1 MSLQVEKLEK
11 NMAKLTIEAS
21 AEEFE
26 AAVEK
31 AYQKAKKSISLPGFR
46 KGKAPRRMIEK
57 MYGTGVFY
65 EDAAN
70 DLIPDAY
77 SKALDEC
84 EEQIVSQPKIDVV
97 QIESGKPFIFTAEVA
112 LKPEVTLGEY
122 KGVEV
127 ETVPVEVTDAEIDAE
142 VDKQREQNART
153 IDIDDRAVEKGDM
166 VKLDFDG
173 SIDGV
178 PFDGGKSENYDLTI
192 GSGSFIPGFE
202 DQLVGVKI
210 GDTVDLTLTFPES
223 YPSEELAGKETV
235 FTVTVNSVKRM
246 KELTSDL
253 VSTIT
258 DGEYTDVDAYKE
270 SVKET
275 LIKNKEDSRD
285 SEIKSDILSQIS
297 ANSTIK
303 DYPQEM
309 LDYGLTNMQNAYK
322 QMASQY
328 DMEYA
333 DLLQNYFGMTEEQFN
348 EEALNVVKQNLDA
361 EMYLKA
367 IAEKEGIEVSNDD
380 YEAACQRYAD
390 TYGYDSVDDLKAAYD
405 EDTIRISALQDKVLD
420 FLEEN
425 TTVEETTETEAS
437 TEAAEEETAEAGTE
451 AGTEAQTEAAE
462 DGTEAAT
469 EASTEAATEA
479 STEAAE

>member
-1 MSLQVEKLEK
+1 MKKRNL
-11 NMAKLTIEAS
+11 MAILACTVCLATAS
-21 AEEFE
+21 AGAPAVMAEETEAVTE
-26 AAVEK
+26 AATEAADTEAADTEAAAEAATEAAENSTEADTEETYEKVPRPDYTASDYVE
-31 AYQKAKKSISLPGFR
+31 
-46 KGKAPRRMIEK
+46 
-57 MYGTGVFY
+57 
-65 EDAAN
+65 
-70 DLIPDAY
+70 
-77 SKALDEC
+77 
-84 EEQIVSQPKIDVV
+84 
-97 QIESGKPFIFTAEVA
+97 
-112 LKPEVTLGEY
+112 LGEY
-122 KGVEV
+122 KGL
-127 ETVPVEVTDAEIDAE
+127 TVKIAPIEVTDEEILAQISANAGSDAME
-142 VDKQREQNART
+142 DVTEGTVEEGDTAN
-153 IDIDDRAVEKGDM
+153 IDYVG
-166 VKLDFDG
+166 KLDG
-173 SIDGV
+173 EA
-178 PFDGGKSENYDLTI
+178 FDGGTAKGYDLEI
-192 GSGSFIPGFE
+192 GSGTFIDGFE
-202 DQLVGVKI
+202 DGLVGVKI

-297 ANSTIK
+297 ANSTVR

-367 IAEKEGIEVSNDD
+367 IAEKEGIEVSDDD

-469 EASTEAATEA
+469 EAATEA

>member
-1 MSLQVEKLEK
+1 MKKRNL
-11 NMAKLTIEAS
+11 MAILACTVCLATAS
-21 AEEFE
+21 AGAPAVMAEETEAVTE
-26 AAVEK
+26 AATEAAAEAATEAAEDSTEADTEETYEKVPRPDYTASDYVE
-31 AYQKAKKSISLPGFR
+31 
-46 KGKAPRRMIEK
+46 
-57 MYGTGVFY
+57 
-65 EDAAN
+65 
-70 DLIPDAY
+70 
-77 SKALDEC
+77 
-84 EEQIVSQPKIDVV
+84 
-97 QIESGKPFIFTAEVA
+97 
-112 LKPEVTLGEY
+112 LGEY
-122 KGVEV
+122 KGL
-127 ETVPVEVTDAEIDAE
+127 TVKIAPIEVTDEEILAQISANAGSDAME
-142 VDKQREQNART
+142 DVTEGTVEEGDTAN
-153 IDIDDRAVEKGDM
+153 IDYVG
-166 VKLDFDG
+166 KLDG
-173 SIDGV
+173 EA
-178 PFDGGKSENYDLTI
+178 FDGGTAKGYDLEI
-192 GSGSFIPGFE
+192 GSGTFIDGFE
-202 DQLVGVKI
+202 DGLVGVKI

-297 ANSTIK
+297 ANSTVR

-367 IAEKEGIEVSNDD
+367 IAEKEGIEVSDDD

-437 TEAAEEETAEAGTE
+437 TEAAEEETAEAGTK

>member
-1 MSLQVEKLEK
+1 MKKRNL
-11 NMAKLTIEAS
+11 MAILACTVCLATAS
-21 AEEFE
+21 AGAQAVMAEETEAVTE
-26 AAVEK
+26 AATEAADTEAAAEAATEAAENSTEADTEETYEKVPRPDYTASDYVE
-31 AYQKAKKSISLPGFR
+31 
-46 KGKAPRRMIEK
+46 
-57 MYGTGVFY
+57 
-65 EDAAN
+65 
-70 DLIPDAY
+70 
-77 SKALDEC
+77 
-84 EEQIVSQPKIDVV
+84 
-97 QIESGKPFIFTAEVA
+97 
-112 LKPEVTLGEY
+112 LGEY
-122 KGVEV
+122 KGL
-127 ETVPVEVTDAEIDAE
+127 TVKIAPIEVTDEEILAQISANAGSDAME
-142 VDKQREQNART
+142 DVTEGTVEEGDTAN
-153 IDIDDRAVEKGDM
+153 IDYVG
-166 VKLDFDG
+166 KLDG
-173 SIDGV
+173 EA
-178 PFDGGKSENYDLTI
+178 FDGGTAKGYDLEI
-192 GSGSFIPGFE
+192 GSGTFIDGFE
-202 DQLVGVKI
+202 DGLVGVKI

-297 ANSTIK
+297 ANSTVR

-367 IAEKEGIEVSNDD
+367 IAEKEGIEVSDDD

-469 EASTEAATEA
+469 EAATEA

>member
-1 MSLQVEKLEK
+1 MKD
-11 NMAKLTIEAS
+11 AEAVT
-21 AEEFE
+21 E
-26 AAVEK
+26 AATEAADTEAAAEAATEAAENSTEADTEETYEKVPRPDYTASDYVE
-31 AYQKAKKSISLPGFR
+31 
-46 KGKAPRRMIEK
+46 
-57 MYGTGVFY
+57 
-65 EDAAN
+65 
-70 DLIPDAY
+70 
-77 SKALDEC
+77 
-84 EEQIVSQPKIDVV
+84 
-97 QIESGKPFIFTAEVA
+97 
-112 LKPEVTLGEY
+112 LGEY
-122 KGVEV
+122 KGL
-127 ETVPVEVTDAEIDAE
+127 TVKIAPIEVTDEEILAQISANAGSDAME
-142 VDKQREQNART
+142 DVTEGTVEEGDTAN
-153 IDIDDRAVEKGDM
+153 IDYVG
-166 VKLDFDG
+166 KLDG
-173 SIDGV
+173 EA
-178 PFDGGKSENYDLTI
+178 FDGGTAKGYDLEI
-192 GSGSFIPGFE
+192 GSGTFIDGFE
-202 DQLVGVKI
+202 DGLVGVKI

-297 ANSTIK
+297 ANSTVR

-367 IAEKEGIEVSNDD
+367 IAEKEGIEVSDDD

-469 EASTEAATEA
+469 EAATEA

>member
-1 MSLQVEKLEK
+1 MKKRNL
-11 NMAKLTIEAS
+11 MAILACIVCLTTAS
-21 AEEFE
+21 VGAPAVMAEETE
-26 AAVEK
+26 AAEDSTEADTEETYEKVPRPDYTASDYVE
-31 AYQKAKKSISLPGFR
+31 
-46 KGKAPRRMIEK
+46 
-57 MYGTGVFY
+57 
-65 EDAAN
+65 
-70 DLIPDAY
+70 
-77 SKALDEC
+77 
-84 EEQIVSQPKIDVV
+84 
-97 QIESGKPFIFTAEVA
+97 
-112 LKPEVTLGEY
+112 LGEY
-122 KGVEV
+122 KGL
-127 ETVPVEVTDAEIDAE
+127 TVKIAPIEVTDEEILAQISANAGSDAME
-142 VDKQREQNART
+142 DVTEGTVEEGDTAN
-153 IDIDDRAVEKGDM
+153 IDYVG
-166 VKLDFDG
+166 KLDG
-173 SIDGV
+173 EA
-178 PFDGGKSENYDLTI
+178 FDGGTAKGYDLEI
-192 GSGSFIPGFE
+192 GSGTFIDGFE
-202 DQLVGVKI
+202 DGLVGVKI

-367 IAEKEGIEVSNDD
+367 IAEKEGIEVSDDD

-469 EASTEAATEA
+469 EASTEAAE
-479 STEAAE
+479 

>member
-1 MSLQVEKLEK
+1 MKKRNL
-11 NMAKLTIEAS
+11 MAILACTVCLATAS
-21 AEEFE
+21 AGASAVMAEETEAVTE
-26 AAVEK
+26 AATEAADTEAAAEAATEAAENSTEADTEETYEKVPRPDYTASDYVE
-31 AYQKAKKSISLPGFR
+31 
-46 KGKAPRRMIEK
+46 
-57 MYGTGVFY
+57 
-65 EDAAN
+65 
-70 DLIPDAY
+70 
-77 SKALDEC
+77 
-84 EEQIVSQPKIDVV
+84 
-97 QIESGKPFIFTAEVA
+97 
-112 LKPEVTLGEY
+112 LGEY
-122 KGVEV
+122 KGL
-127 ETVPVEVTDAEIDAE
+127 TVKIAPIEVTDEEILAQISANAGSDAME
-142 VDKQREQNART
+142 DVTEGTVEEGDTAN
-153 IDIDDRAVEKGDM
+153 IDYVG
-166 VKLDFDG
+166 KLDG
-173 SIDGV
+173 EA
-178 PFDGGKSENYDLTI
+178 FDGGTAKGYDLEI
-192 GSGSFIPGFE
+192 GSGTFIDGFE
-202 DQLVGVKI
+202 DGLVGVKI

-253 VSTIT
+253 VNTIT

-297 ANSTIK
+297 ANSTVR

-367 IAEKEGIEVSNDD
+367 IAEKEGIEVSDDD

-469 EASTEAATEA
+469 EAATEA

>member
-1 MSLQVEKLEK
+1 MKKRNL
-11 NMAKLTIEAS
+11 MAILACTVCLATAS
-21 AEEFE
+21 AGASAVMAEETEAVTE
-26 AAVEK
+26 AATEAADTEAAAEAATEAAENSTEADTEETYEKVPRPDYTASDYVE
-31 AYQKAKKSISLPGFR
+31 
-46 KGKAPRRMIEK
+46 
-57 MYGTGVFY
+57 
-65 EDAAN
+65 
-70 DLIPDAY
+70 
-77 SKALDEC
+77 
-84 EEQIVSQPKIDVV
+84 
-97 QIESGKPFIFTAEVA
+97 
-112 LKPEVTLGEY
+112 LGEY
-122 KGVEV
+122 KGL
-127 ETVPVEVTDAEIDAE
+127 TVKIAPIEVTDEEILAQISANAGSDAME
-142 VDKQREQNART
+142 DVTEGTVEEGDTAN
-153 IDIDDRAVEKGDM
+153 IDYVG
-166 VKLDFDG
+166 KLDG
-173 SIDGV
+173 EA
-178 PFDGGKSENYDLTI
+178 FDGGTAKGYDLEI
-192 GSGSFIPGFE
+192 GSGTFIDGFE
-202 DQLVGVKI
+202 DGLVGVKI

-253 VSTIT
+253 VSIIT

-297 ANSTIK
+297 ANSTVR

-367 IAEKEGIEVSNDD
+367 IAEKEGIEVSDDD

-469 EASTEAATEA
+469 EAATEA

>member
-1 MSLQVEKLEK
+1 MPRPDYTASDYVE
-11 NMAKLTIEAS
+11 
-21 AEEFE
+21 
-26 AAVEK
+26 
-31 AYQKAKKSISLPGFR
+31 
-46 KGKAPRRMIEK
+46 
-57 MYGTGVFY
+57 
-65 EDAAN
+65 
-70 DLIPDAY
+70 
-77 SKALDEC
+77 
-84 EEQIVSQPKIDVV
+84 
-97 QIESGKPFIFTAEVA
+97 
-112 LKPEVTLGEY
+112 LGEY
-122 KGVEV
+122 KGL
-127 ETVPVEVTDAEIDAE
+127 TVKIAPIKVTDEEILAQISANAGSDAME
-142 VDKQREQNART
+142 DVTEGTVEEGDTAN
-153 IDIDDRAVEKGDM
+153 IDYVG
-166 VKLDFDG
+166 KLDG
-173 SIDGV
+173 EA
-178 PFDGGKSENYDLTI
+178 FDGGTAKGYDLEI
-192 GSGSFIPGFE
+192 GSGTFIDGFE
-202 DQLVGVKI
+202 DGLVGVKI

-297 ANSTIK
+297 ANSTVR

-367 IAEKEGIEVSNDD
+367 IAEKEGIEVSDDD

-462 DGTEAAT
+462 EGTEAAT
-469 EASTEAATEA
+469 EASTEAVTEA

>member
-1 MSLQVEKLEK
+1 MKKRNL
-11 NMAKLTIEAS
+11 MAILACTVCLATAS
-21 AEEFE
+21 VGAPAVMAEETEAVTE
-26 AAVEK
+26 AATEAADTEAADTEAATEAETEAAEDSTEADTEETYERIPRPDYTASDYVE
-31 AYQKAKKSISLPGFR
+31 
-46 KGKAPRRMIEK
+46 
-57 MYGTGVFY
+57 
-65 EDAAN
+65 
-70 DLIPDAY
+70 
-77 SKALDEC
+77 
-84 EEQIVSQPKIDVV
+84 
-97 QIESGKPFIFTAEVA
+97 
-112 LKPEVTLGEY
+112 LGEY
-122 KGVEV
+122 KGL
-127 ETVPVEVTDAEIDAE
+127 TVKIAPIEVTDEEILTQIKANAGSDALE
-142 VDKQREQNART
+142 DVTEGTVEEGDTAN
-153 IDIDDRAVEKGDM
+153 IDYVG
-166 VKLDFDG
+166 KLDG
-173 SIDGV
+173 EA
-178 PFDGGKSENYDLTI
+178 FDGGTAKGYDLEI
-192 GSGSFIPGFE
+192 GSGTFIDGFE
-202 DQLVGVKI
+202 EGLVGVKI
-210 GDTVDLTLTFPES
+210 GDTVDLTLTFPEN
-223 YPSEELAGKETV
+223 YASEELAGKETV

-275 LIKNKEDSRD
+275 LMKSKEDSRD

-297 ANSTIK
+297 ENSTIK

-333 DLLQNYFGMTEEQFN
+333 DLLQNYFGMTEEQFD

-367 IAEKEGIEVSNDD
+367 IAEKEGIEVSDDD

-425 TTVEETTETEAS
+425 STIEETTETE
-437 TEAAEEETAEAGTE
+437 TEAAEESTE
-451 AGTEAQTEAAE
+451 AATEAAEESTEAATEAATEAQTEAAE
-462 DGTEAAT
+462 
-469 EASTEAATEA
+469 
-479 STEAAE
+479 

>member
-1 MSLQVEKLEK
+1 MKKRNL
-11 NMAKLTIEAS
+11 MAILACTVCLTTAS
-21 AEEFE
+21 VGAPAVMAEETEAVTE
-26 AAVEK
+26 AATEAADTEAAAEAATEAAENSTEADTEETYEKVPRPDYTASDYVE
-31 AYQKAKKSISLPGFR
+31 
-46 KGKAPRRMIEK
+46 
-57 MYGTGVFY
+57 
-65 EDAAN
+65 
-70 DLIPDAY
+70 
-77 SKALDEC
+77 
-84 EEQIVSQPKIDVV
+84 
-97 QIESGKPFIFTAEVA
+97 
-112 LKPEVTLGEY
+112 LGEY
-122 KGVEV
+122 KGL
-127 ETVPVEVTDAEIDAE
+127 TVKIAPIEVTDEEILAQISANAGSDAME
-142 VDKQREQNART
+142 DVTEGTVEEGDTAN
-153 IDIDDRAVEKGDM
+153 IDYVG
-166 VKLDFDG
+166 KLDG
-173 SIDGV
+173 EA
-178 PFDGGKSENYDLTI
+178 FDGGTAKGYDLEI
-192 GSGSFIPGFE
+192 GSGTFIDGFE
-202 DQLVGVKI
+202 DGLVGVKI

-297 ANSTIK
+297 ANSTVR

-367 IAEKEGIEVSNDD
+367 IAEKEGIEVSDDD

-469 EASTEAATEA
+469 EAATEA

>member
-1 MSLQVEKLEK
+1 M
-11 NMAKLTIEAS
+11 
-21 AEEFE
+21 AEETEAVTE
-26 AAVEK
+26 AATEAADTEAAAEAATEAAENSTEADTEETYEKVPRPDYTASDYVE
-31 AYQKAKKSISLPGFR
+31 
-46 KGKAPRRMIEK
+46 
-57 MYGTGVFY
+57 
-65 EDAAN
+65 
-70 DLIPDAY
+70 
-77 SKALDEC
+77 
-84 EEQIVSQPKIDVV
+84 
-97 QIESGKPFIFTAEVA
+97 
-112 LKPEVTLGEY
+112 LGEY
-122 KGVEV
+122 KGL
-127 ETVPVEVTDAEIDAE
+127 TVKIAPIEVTDEEILAQISANAGSDAME
-142 VDKQREQNART
+142 DVTEGTVEEGDTAN
-153 IDIDDRAVEKGDM
+153 IDYVG
-166 VKLDFDG
+166 KLDG
-173 SIDGV
+173 EA
-178 PFDGGKSENYDLTI
+178 FDGGTAKGYDLEI
-192 GSGSFIPGFE
+192 GSGTFIDGFE
-202 DQLVGVKI
+202 DGLVGVKI

-297 ANSTIK
+297 ANSTVR

-367 IAEKEGIEVSNDD
+367 IAEKEGIEVSDDD

-469 EASTEAATEA
+469 EAATEA

>member
-1 MSLQVEKLEK
+1 MKKRNL
-11 NMAKLTIEAS
+11 MAILACTVCLATAS
-21 AEEFE
+21 AGASAVMAEETEAVTE
-26 AAVEK
+26 AATEAADTEAAAEAATEAAENSTEADTEETYEKVPRPDYTASDYVE
-31 AYQKAKKSISLPGFR
+31 
-46 KGKAPRRMIEK
+46 
-57 MYGTGVFY
+57 
-65 EDAAN
+65 
-70 DLIPDAY
+70 
-77 SKALDEC
+77 
-84 EEQIVSQPKIDVV
+84 
-97 QIESGKPFIFTAEVA
+97 
-112 LKPEVTLGEY
+112 LGEY
-122 KGVEV
+122 KGL
-127 ETVPVEVTDAEIDAE
+127 TVKIAPIEVTDEEILAQISANAGSDAME
-142 VDKQREQNART
+142 DVTEGTVEEGDTAN
-153 IDIDDRAVEKGDM
+153 IDYVG
-166 VKLDFDG
+166 KLDG
-173 SIDGV
+173 EA
-178 PFDGGKSENYDLTI
+178 FDGGTAKGYDLEI
-192 GSGSFIPGFE
+192 GSGTFIDGFE
-202 DQLVGVKI
+202 DGLVGVKI

-297 ANSTIK
+297 ANSTVR

-367 IAEKEGIEVSNDD
+367 IAEKEGIEVSDDD

-469 EASTEAATEA
+469 EAATEA

>member
-1 MSLQVEKLEK
+1 MKKRNL
-11 NMAKLTIEAS
+11 MAILACTVCLTTAS
-21 AEEFE
+21 AGAPAVMAEETEVVTE
-26 AAVEK
+26 AATEAADTEAAAEAATEAAEDSTEADTEETYEKVPRPDYTASDYVE
-31 AYQKAKKSISLPGFR
+31 
-46 KGKAPRRMIEK
+46 
-57 MYGTGVFY
+57 
-65 EDAAN
+65 
-70 DLIPDAY
+70 
-77 SKALDEC
+77 
-84 EEQIVSQPKIDVV
+84 
-97 QIESGKPFIFTAEVA
+97 
-112 LKPEVTLGEY
+112 LGEY
-122 KGVEV
+122 KGL
-127 ETVPVEVTDAEIDAE
+127 TVKIAPIEVTDEEILAQISANAGSDAME
-142 VDKQREQNART
+142 DVTEGTVEEGDTAN
-153 IDIDDRAVEKGDM
+153 IDYVG
-166 VKLDFDG
+166 KLDG
-173 SIDGV
+173 EA
-178 PFDGGKSENYDLTI
+178 FDGGTAKGYDLEI
-192 GSGSFIPGFE
+192 GSGTFIDGFE
-202 DQLVGVKI
+202 DGLVGVKI

-297 ANSTIK
+297 ANSTVR

-367 IAEKEGIEVSNDD
+367 IAEKEGIEVSDDD

>member
-1 MSLQVEKLEK
+1 MKKRNL
-11 NMAKLTIEAS
+11 MAILACTVCLATAS
-21 AEEFE
+21 AGAPAVMAEETEAVTEAVTE
-26 AAVEK
+26 AADTEAADTEAAAEAATEAAEDSTEADTEETYEKVPRPDYTASDYVE
-31 AYQKAKKSISLPGFR
+31 
-46 KGKAPRRMIEK
+46 
-57 MYGTGVFY
+57 
-65 EDAAN
+65 
-70 DLIPDAY
+70 
-77 SKALDEC
+77 
-84 EEQIVSQPKIDVV
+84 
-97 QIESGKPFIFTAEVA
+97 
-112 LKPEVTLGEY
+112 LGEY
-122 KGVEV
+122 KGL
-127 ETVPVEVTDAEIDAE
+127 TVKIAPIEVTDEEILAQISANAGSDAME
-142 VDKQREQNART
+142 DVTEGTVEEGDTAN
-153 IDIDDRAVEKGDM
+153 IDYVG
-166 VKLDFDG
+166 KLDG
-173 SIDGV
+173 EA
-178 PFDGGKSENYDLTI
+178 FDGGTAKGYDLEI
-192 GSGSFIPGFE
+192 GSGTFIDGFE
-202 DQLVGVKI
+202 DGLVGVKI

-367 IAEKEGIEVSNDD
+367 IAEKEGIEVSDDD

-469 EASTEAATEA
+469 ETSTEAVTEA

>member
-1 MSLQVEKLEK
+1 
-11 NMAKLTIEAS
+11 
-21 AEEFE
+21 
-26 AAVEK
+26 
-31 AYQKAKKSISLPGFR
+31 
-46 KGKAPRRMIEK
+46 
-57 MYGTGVFY
+57 
-65 EDAAN
+65 
-70 DLIPDAY
+70 
-77 SKALDEC
+77 
-84 EEQIVSQPKIDVV
+84 
-97 QIESGKPFIFTAEVA
+97 
-112 LKPEVTLGEY
+112 
-122 KGVEV
+122 
-127 ETVPVEVTDAEIDAE
+127 
-142 VDKQREQNART
+142 
-153 IDIDDRAVEKGDM
+153 
-166 VKLDFDG
+166 
-173 SIDGV
+173 
-178 PFDGGKSENYDLTI
+178 
-192 GSGSFIPGFE
+192 
-202 DQLVGVKI
+202 
-210 GDTVDLTLTFPES
+210 
-223 YPSEELAGKETV
+223 
-235 FTVTVNSVKRM
+235 M

-297 ANSTIK
+297 ANSTVR

-309 LDYGLTNMQNAYK
+309 LDYGLTNMQNAYR

-367 IAEKEGIEVSNDD
+367 IAEKEGIEVSDDD

-469 EASTEAATEA
+469 EASTEAVTEA

>member
-1 MSLQVEKLEK
+1 M
-11 NMAKLTIEAS
+11 
-21 AEEFE
+21 AEETEAVTE
-26 AAVEK
+26 AATE
-31 AYQKAKKSISLPGFR
+31 
-46 KGKAPRRMIEK
+46 
-57 MYGTGVFY
+57 
-65 EDAAN
+65 AA
-70 DLIPDAY
+70 D
-77 SKALDEC
+77 
-84 EEQIVSQPKIDVV
+84 
-97 QIESGKPFIFTAEVA
+97 TEVA
-112 LKPEVTLGEY
+112 AEAATEAAEDSTEADTEETYEKVPRPDYTASDYVELGEY
-122 KGVEV
+122 KGL
-127 ETVPVEVTDAEIDAE
+127 TVKIAPIEVTDEEILAQISANAGSDAME
-142 VDKQREQNART
+142 DVTEGTVEEGDTAN
-153 IDIDDRAVEKGDM
+153 IDYVG
-166 VKLDFDG
+166 KLDG
-173 SIDGV
+173 EA
-178 PFDGGKSENYDLTI
+178 FDGGTAKGYDLEI
-192 GSGSFIPGFE
+192 GSGTFIDGFE
-202 DQLVGVKI
+202 DGLVGVKI

-297 ANSTIK
+297 ANSTVR

-367 IAEKEGIEVSNDD
+367 IAEKEGIEVSDDD

-462 DGTEAAT
+462 EGTEAAT
-469 EASTEAATEA
+469 EASTEAVTEA

>member
-1 MSLQVEKLEK
+1 MYHLNEMPDLFR
-11 NMAKLTIEAS
+11 IGEAVT
-21 AEEFE
+21 E
-26 AAVEK
+26 AATEAAEDSTEADTEETYEKVPRPDYTASDYVE
-31 AYQKAKKSISLPGFR
+31 
-46 KGKAPRRMIEK
+46 
-57 MYGTGVFY
+57 
-65 EDAAN
+65 
-70 DLIPDAY
+70 
-77 SKALDEC
+77 
-84 EEQIVSQPKIDVV
+84 
-97 QIESGKPFIFTAEVA
+97 
-112 LKPEVTLGEY
+112 LGEY
-122 KGVEV
+122 KGL
-127 ETVPVEVTDAEIDAE
+127 TVKIAPIEVTDEEILAQISANAGSDAME
-142 VDKQREQNART
+142 DVTEGTVEEGDTAN
-153 IDIDDRAVEKGDM
+153 IDYVG
-166 VKLDFDG
+166 KLDG
-173 SIDGV
+173 EA
-178 PFDGGKSENYDLTI
+178 FDGGTAKGYDLEI
-192 GSGSFIPGFE
+192 GSGTFIDGFE
-202 DQLVGVKI
+202 DGLVGVKI

-246 KELTSDL
+246 KELTSDM

-367 IAEKEGIEVSNDD
+367 IAEKEGIEVSDDD

-462 DGTEAAT
+462 EGTEAAT
-469 EASTEAATEA
+469 EASTEAVTEA

>member
-1 MSLQVEKLEK
+1 MKKRNL
-11 NMAKLTIEAS
+11 MAILACTVCLATAS
-21 AEEFE
+21 AGAPAVMAEETEAVTE
-26 AAVEK
+26 AATEVADTE
-31 AYQKAKKSISLPGFR
+31 
-46 KGKAPRRMIEK
+46 
-57 MYGTGVFY
+57 
-65 EDAAN
+65 AA
-70 DLIPDAY
+70 
-77 SKALDEC
+77 
-84 EEQIVSQPKIDVV
+84 
-97 QIESGKPFIFTAEVA
+97 AEVA
-112 LKPEVTLGEY
+112 TEAAEDSTEADTEETYEKVPRPDYTASDYVELGEY
-122 KGVEV
+122 KGL
-127 ETVPVEVTDAEIDAE
+127 TVKIAPIKVTDEEILAQISANAGSDAME
-142 VDKQREQNART
+142 DVTEGTVEEGDTAN
-153 IDIDDRAVEKGDM
+153 IDYVG
-166 VKLDFDG
+166 KLDG
-173 SIDGV
+173 EA
-178 PFDGGKSENYDLTI
+178 FDGGTAKGYDLEI
-192 GSGSFIPGFE
+192 GSGTFIDGFE
-202 DQLVGVKI
+202 DSLVGVKI

-297 ANSTIK
+297 ANSTVR

-367 IAEKEGIEVSNDD
+367 IAEKEGIEVSDDD

-462 DGTEAAT
+462 EGTEAAT
-469 EASTEAATEA
+469 EASTEAVTEA

>member
-1 MSLQVEKLEK
+1 MKKRNL
-11 NMAKLTIEAS
+11 MAILACTVCLTTAS
-21 AEEFE
+21 VGAPAVMAEETEAVTE
-26 AAVEK
+26 AATE
-31 AYQKAKKSISLPGFR
+31 
-46 KGKAPRRMIEK
+46 
-57 MYGTGVFY
+57 
-65 EDAAN
+65 
-70 DLIPDAY
+70 
-77 SKALDEC
+77 
-84 EEQIVSQPKIDVV
+84 
-97 QIESGKPFIFTAEVA
+97 TAETEAATEAATEVA
-112 LKPEVTLGEY
+112 EDSTEADTEETYEKVPRPDYTASDYVELGEY
-122 KGVEV
+122 KGL
-127 ETVPVEVTDAEIDAE
+127 TVKIAPIEVTDEEILAQISANAGSDAME
-142 VDKQREQNART
+142 DVTEGTVEEGDTAN
-153 IDIDDRAVEKGDM
+153 IDYVG
-166 VKLDFDG
+166 KLDG
-173 SIDGV
+173 EA
-178 PFDGGKSENYDLTI
+178 FDGGTAKGYDLEI
-192 GSGSFIPGFE
+192 GSGTFIDGFE
-202 DQLVGVKI
+202 DGLVGVKI

-246 KELTSDL
+246 KELTSDM

-367 IAEKEGIEVSNDD
+367 IAEKEGIEVSDDD

-469 EASTEAATEA
+469 EASTEAAE
-479 STEAAE
+479 

>member
-1 MSLQVEKLEK
+1 MKKRNL
-11 NMAKLTIEAS
+11 MAILACTVCLTTAS
-21 AEEFE
+21 VGAPAVMAEETEAVTE
-26 AAVEK
+26 AATE
-31 AYQKAKKSISLPGFR
+31 
-46 KGKAPRRMIEK
+46 
-57 MYGTGVFY
+57 
-65 EDAAN
+65 
-70 DLIPDAY
+70 
-77 SKALDEC
+77 
-84 EEQIVSQPKIDVV
+84 
-97 QIESGKPFIFTAEVA
+97 TAETEAASEAATEAAEDSTEADTEETYEKVPRPDYTA
-112 LKPEVTLGEY
+112 SDYVELGEY
-122 KGVEV
+122 KGL
-127 ETVPVEVTDAEIDAE
+127 TVKIAPIEVTDEEILAQISANAGSDAME
-142 VDKQREQNART
+142 DVTEGTVEEGDTAN
-153 IDIDDRAVEKGDM
+153 IDYVG
-166 VKLDFDG
+166 KLDG
-173 SIDGV
+173 EA
-178 PFDGGKSENYDLTI
+178 FDGGTAKGYDLEI
-192 GSGSFIPGFE
+192 GSGTFIDGFE
-202 DQLVGVKI
+202 DGLVGVKI

-367 IAEKEGIEVSNDD
+367 IAEKEGIEVSDDD

-451 AGTEAQTEAAE
+451 AGTEVATEAAE

-479 STEAAE
+479 STEAATEAAE

>member
-1 MSLQVEKLEK
+1 MKKRNL
-11 NMAKLTIEAS
+11 MAILACTVCLTTAS
-21 AEEFE
+21 VGAPAVMAEETEAVTE
-26 AAVEK
+26 AATE
-31 AYQKAKKSISLPGFR
+31 
-46 KGKAPRRMIEK
+46 
-57 MYGTGVFY
+57 
-65 EDAAN
+65 
-70 DLIPDAY
+70 
-77 SKALDEC
+77 
-84 EEQIVSQPKIDVV
+84 
-97 QIESGKPFIFTAEVA
+97 TAETEAATEAATEVA
-112 LKPEVTLGEY
+112 EDSTEADTEETYEKVPRPDYTASDYVELGEY
-122 KGVEV
+122 KGL
-127 ETVPVEVTDAEIDAE
+127 TVKIAPIEVTDEEILAQISANAGSDAME
-142 VDKQREQNART
+142 DVTEGTVEEGDTAN
-153 IDIDDRAVEKGDM
+153 IDYVG
-166 VKLDFDG
+166 KLDG
-173 SIDGV
+173 EA
-178 PFDGGKSENYDLTI
+178 FDGGTAKGYDLEI
-192 GSGSFIPGFE
+192 GSGTFIDGFE
-202 DQLVGVKI
+202 DGLVGVKI

-246 KELTSDL
+246 KELTSDM

-367 IAEKEGIEVSNDD
+367 IAEKEGIEVSDDD

-462 DGTEAAT
+462 EGTEAA
-469 EASTEAATEA
+469 TEAATEA